1 MQVGEQQTSP
11 PSFAKSGATTKTNTK
26 ENQMKKLIKT
36 LAIVLVAIV
45 AFLMIG
51 VAGNNDLD
59 EYIEVNSKPVTKFI
73 YNRR

>member
-1 MQVGEQQTSP
+1 
-11 PSFAKSGATTKTNTK
+11 
-26 ENQMKKLIKT
+26 MKKLIKT

-45 AFLMIG
+45 AFLMIL

-73 YNRR
+73 YNRK

>member
-1 MQVGEQQTSP
+1 
-11 PSFAKSGATTKTNTK
+11 
-26 ENQMKKLIKT
+26 MKKIAKFV
-36 LAIVLVAIV
+36 AIVLVAIV